1 MFRLAL
7 CMLFLNLAPSLE
19 AATVQRFDL
28 EALATNAERVF
39 VGRCQRTSA
48 ELIDGNISTRYLF
61 TVYDVLKGATDT
73 HVELVLPGGKYQGML
88 SRISGMPTFVP
99 GEEVILFLS
108 EENQLGSAWPI
119 GLGQGKFRI
128 ERTVA
133 KPARVFQELEGLSFY
148 PAGAA
153 KRSPSQP
160 SLQGLELKAFLA
172 KLRPL
177 IGAPS
182 ERKARDDVR

>member
-1 MFRLAL
+1 MLCLAL
-7 CMLFLNLAPSLE
+7 CLLILNLAPPLE

-28 EALATNAERVF
+28 EALAANAERIF
-39 VGRCQRTSA
+39 VGRCQRASA
-48 ELIDGNISTRYLF
+48 ELIDGSISTRYLF
-61 TVYDVLKGATDT
+61 TIDDRLKGAADT
-73 HVELVLPGGKYQGML
+73 HVELVLPGGKFQGVL
-88 SRISGMPTFVP
+88 SHIPGMPFFVP

-108 EENQLGSAWPI
+108 GENQRGSPWPI

-128 ERTVA
+128 ERTAA

-160 SLQGLELKAFLA
+160 SLQGLELETFLA
-172 KLRPL
+172 QLRPL
-177 IGAPS
+177 LGSPP
-182 ERKARDDVR
+182 ERKVRDDVR